1 MKGSLDT
8 EFKVKLKTMI
18 LEECDRE
25 DISVNELADDVELF
39 SDESELELDSVDGL
53 QISMLLQ
60 RHFNLRLVDPKEF
73 RRVVTTINNLADHL
87 QPE

>member
-25 DISVNELADDVELF
+25 DILANELADDVELF

>member
-8 EFKVKLKTMI
+8 EFKIKLKNMI

-25 DISVNELADDVELF
+25 EIAADELADDVELF
-39 SDESELELDSVDGL
+39 SDESGLELDSVDGL

-73 RRVVTTINNLADHL
+73 RRIVTTINYLADHL

>member
-8 EFKVKLKTMI
+8 EFKVKLKNMI

-25 DISVNELADDVELF
+25 EVTADELADDVELF
-39 SDESELELDSVDGL
+39 SDESGLDLDSVDGL

-73 RRVVTTINNLADHL
+73 RRIVTTINHLADHL

>member
-8 EFKVKLKTMI
+8 EFKIKLKNMI

-25 DISVNELADDVELF
+25 EIAADELADDVELF
-39 SDESELELDSVDGL
+39 SDVSGLELDSVDGL

-73 RRVVTTINNLADHL
+73 RRIVTTINHLADHL

>member
-8 EFKVKLKTMI
+8 EFKIKLKNMI

-25 DISVNELADDVELF
+25 EIAADELADDVDLF
-39 SDESELELDSVDGL
+39 SDESGLELDSVDGL

-73 RRVVTTINNLADHL
+73 RRIVTTINHLADHL

>member
-8 EFKVKLKTMI
+8 EFKLKLKTMI

-25 DISVNELADDVELF
+25 EISADDLADDVELF

-73 RRVVTTINNLADHL
+73 RRIVTTINHLADHL

>member
-8 EFKVKLKTMI
+8 EFKLKLKYMI

-25 DISVNELADDVELF
+25 EISASELADDVELF
-39 SDESELELDSVDGL
+39 SDQSELVLDSVDGL

-73 RRVVTTINNLADHL
+73 RRIVTTINNLADHL

>member
-8 EFKVKLKTMI
+8 EFKLTLKSMI

-25 DISVNELADDVELF
+25 EISADDLADDVELF

-73 RRVVTTINNLADHL
+73 RRVVTTINHLADHL

>member
-8 EFKVKLKTMI
+8 EFKVKLKNMI

-25 DISVNELADDVELF
+25 EIAADELADDVELF
-39 SDESELELDSVDGL
+39 SDESGLELDSVDGL
-53 QISMLLQ
+53 QVSMLLQ

-73 RRVVTTINNLADHL
+73 RRIVTTINHLADHL

>member
-8 EFKVKLKTMI
+8 NFKQQLKTMI
-18 LEECDRE
+18 IEACDRDEFSAE
-25 DISVNELADDVELF
+25 DLADDVELF
-39 SDESELELDSVDGL
+39 SEQSGLELDSIDGL

-60 RHFNLRLVDPKEF
+60 RHFKLRLVDPKEF
-73 RRVVTTINNLADHL
+73 RRVVTTINQLADHL

>member
-8 EFKVKLKTMI
+8 EFKVKLKNMI

-25 DISVNELADDVELF
+25 EITADELADDVELF
-39 SDESELELDSVDGL
+39 SDESGLDLDSVDGL

-73 RRVVTTINNLADHL
+73 RRIVTTINHLADHL

>member
-1 MKGSLDT
+1 MKGSLDNQ
-8 EFKVKLKTMI
+8 FKLKLKTMI
-18 LEECDRE
+18 LEECDR
-25 DISVNELADDVELF
+25 DDMDPNELSDDVMLF
-39 SDESELELDSVDGL
+39 SPESELDFDSVDGL

-73 RRVVTTINNLADHL
+73 RRVVTTINDLADHL

>member
-25 DISVNELADDVELF
+25 DISANELADDVELF
-39 SDESELELDSVDGL
+39 L
-53 QISMLLQ
+53 M
-60 RHFNLRLVDPKEF
+60 RAN
-73 RRVVTTINNLADHL
+73 
-87 QPE
+87 

>member
-1 MKGSLDT
+1 MKGSLDI

-25 DISVNELADDVELF
+25 DISANELADDVELF

>member
-8 EFKVKLKTMI
+8 EFKLTLKTMI

-25 DISVNELADDVELF
+25 EISADDLADDVELF

-73 RRVVTTINNLADHL
+73 RRVVTTINHLADHL

>member
-8 EFKVKLKTMI
+8 EFKVKLKNMI

-25 DISVNELADDVELF
+25 EIAADELADDVELF
-39 SDESELELDSVDGL
+39 SDESGLELDSVDGL

-73 RRVVTTINNLADHL
+73 RRIVTTINHLADHL

>member
-8 EFKVKLKTMI
+8 EFKVKLKNMI

-25 DISVNELADDVELF
+25 EITADELADDVELF
-39 SDESELELDSVDGL
+39 SDESGLELDSVDGL

-73 RRVVTTINNLADHL
+73 RRIVTTINHLADHL

>member
-8 EFKVKLKTMI
+8 EFKVKLKNMI

-25 DISVNELADDVELF
+25 EITADELADDVELF
-39 SDESELELDSVDGL
+39 SDESGLELDSVDGL

-73 RRVVTTINNLADHL
+73 RRIVTTINHLADYL

>member
-1 MKGSLDT
+1 MKGSLDV
-8 EFKVKLKTMI
+8 EFKLKLKNMI

-25 DISVNELADDVELF
+25 DISAGELADDVELF
-39 SDESELELDSVDGL
+39 SDASGLELDSVDGL

-73 RRVVTTINNLADHL
+73 RRIVTTINHLADHL

>member
-1 MKGSLDT
+1 MKGSLDN
-8 EFKVKLKTMI
+8 EFKLKLKTLI
-18 LEECDRE
+18 LEECDRDE
-25 DISVNELADDVELF
+25 IDPSELSDDVMLF
-39 SDESELELDSVDGL
+39 SPESELEFDSVDGL

-73 RRVVTTINNLADHL
+73 RRVVTTINHLADHL

>member
-8 EFKVKLKTMI
+8 EFKLKLKAMI
-18 LEECDRE
+18 LEECDKDE
-25 DISVNELADDVELF
+25 ISVHELADNVVLF
-39 SDESELELDSVDGL
+39 SDQSGLDFDSVDGL

-73 RRVVTTINNLADHL
+73 RRIVTTIDHLSDHL

>member
-8 EFKVKLKTMI
+8 EFKIKLKNMI

-25 DISVNELADDVELF
+25 EIAANELADDVELF
-39 SDESELELDSVDGL
+39 SDESGLELDSVDGL

-73 RRVVTTINNLADHL
+73 RRIVTTINHLADHL

>member
-8 EFKVKLKTMI
+8 EFKIKLKNMI

-25 DISVNELADDVELF
+25 EIAADELADDVELF
-39 SDESELELDSVDGL
+39 SDESGLELDSVDGL

-73 RRVVTTINNLADHL
+73 RRIVTTINHLADHL

>member
-8 EFKVKLKTMI
+8 EFKIKLKNMI

-25 DISVNELADDVELF
+25 EITADELADDVELF
-39 SDESELELDSVDGL
+39 SDESGLELDSVDGL

-73 RRVVTTINNLADHL
+73 RRIVTTINHLADHL

>member
-8 EFKVKLKTMI
+8 EFKVKLKNMI

-25 DISVNELADDVELF
+25 EISADELADDVELF
-39 SDESELELDSVDGL
+39 SDESGLELDSVDGL

-73 RRVVTTINNLADHL
+73 RRIVTTINHLADHL

>member
-8 EFKVKLKTMI
+8 EFKLKLKTMI

-25 DISVNELADDVELF
+25 EFSANDLADDVELF

-73 RRVVTTINNLADHL
+73 RRVVTTINHLADHL

>member
-8 EFKVKLKTMI
+8 EFKLKLKYMI

-25 DISVNELADDVELF
+25 EISACELADDVELF
-39 SDESELELDSVDGL
+39 SDQSELEFDSVDGL

-73 RRVVTTINNLADHL
+73 RRIVTTINNLADHL

>member
-8 EFKVKLKTMI
+8 EFKIKLKNMI

-25 DISVNELADDVELF
+25 EIATDELADDVELF
-39 SDESELELDSVDGL
+39 SDESGLELDSVDGL

-73 RRVVTTINNLADHL
+73 RRIVTTINHLADHL

>member
-25 DISVNELADDVELF
+25 DISANELADDVELF

>member
-8 EFKVKLKTMI
+8 EFKIKLKNMI

-25 DISVNELADDVELF
+25 EIAVDELADDVELF
-39 SDESELELDSVDGL
+39 SDESGLELDSVDGL

-73 RRVVTTINNLADHL
+73 RRIVTTINHLADHL

>member
-8 EFKVKLKTMI
+8 QFKLKLKTMI
-18 LEECDRE
+18 LAECDRDE
-25 DISVNELADDVELF
+25 IEPANLSDDVLLF
-39 SDESELELDSVDGL
+39 SAESELEFDSVDGL

-60 RHFNLRLVDPKEF
+60 REFNLRLVDPKEF

>member
-1 MKGSLDT
+1 MKGSSDT
-8 EFKVKLKTMI
+8 EFKIKLKNMI

-25 DISVNELADDVELF
+25 EIAADELADDVELF
-39 SDESELELDSVDGL
+39 SDESGLELDSVDGL

-73 RRVVTTINNLADHL
+73 RRIVTTINHLADHL

>member
-8 EFKVKLKTMI
+8 EFKIKLKNMI

-25 DISVNELADDVELF
+25 EIEVDELADDVELF
-39 SDESELELDSVDGL
+39 SDESGLELDSVDGL

-73 RRVVTTINNLADHL
+73 RRIVTTINHLADHL